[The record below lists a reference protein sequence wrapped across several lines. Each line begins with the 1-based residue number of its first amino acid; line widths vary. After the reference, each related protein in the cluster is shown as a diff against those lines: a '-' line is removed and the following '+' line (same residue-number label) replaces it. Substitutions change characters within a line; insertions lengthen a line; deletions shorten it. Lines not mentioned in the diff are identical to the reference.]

1 MKPAIRAVA
10 LVAMAGALCTAQAV
24 LAEEPAKAPT
34 PKTPT
39 SNASSALRVVV
50 DPDTGEVRAPTP
62 DELDALVKAQE
73 AASAAQSTA
82 RSSAR
87 AAAPAAATQ
96 ILPTE
101 KQIVRHANGMVS
113 VQMSQETLSLIKT
126 ETDANGKARTTHV
139 GEESTRLPQE
149 DK

>member
-10 LVAMAGALCTAQAV
+10 LVAMAGALCTAQTV

-34 PKTPT
+34 PKDT
-39 SNASSALRVVV
+39 SSALRVVV
-50 DPDTGEVRAPTP
+50 DPETGEVRAPTP
-62 DELDALVKAQE
+62 DELAALIKAQE
-73 AASAAQSTA
+73 AATAAQSAA

-87 AAAPAAATQ
+87 AAAPAAPTQ

-101 KQIVRHANGMVS
+101 KQVVRHANGMVS
-113 VQMSQETLSLIKT
+113 VQLSQESLSLIKI
-126 ETDANGKARTTHV
+126 ETDANGKTRTTHV
-139 GEESTRLPQE
+139 GDVATRLPQE